1 VRSRGFTLIELMIS
15 MALFGLI
22 AAGAMALV
30 MAGARTQA
38 HSSRVD
44 VAQSSLRTAIDFI
57 TRDVMMASAGAS
69 SGQVTV
75 WPATVGVNTVNIG
88 SLTLVNA
95 TGNGTGTV
103 PSDTLDLYLI
113 DGTIA
118 AEIPGG
124 VTSGM
129 TSIPFVYEQ
138 GYGTVTSNSFPTAAP
153 ANSFLQVC
161 DLKNAVVVPWT
172 ASSTTTITTSALPTA
187 AFLPFAPNNTLIFPS
202 RHVIYTVS
210 ATQFSVLGG
219 AQANTSM
226 LMMQVNPPGGPNEP
240 LAEGI
245 EDMQIAYGFD
255 TNADGI
261 VTEVVGGGAN
271 SDEWLYNAV
280 GDTIQAQMTIGN
292 LRTIRV
298 TLVAKSTTTDS
309 GAVFNNIPAFEDR
322 GSAISPDGFIRRVL
336 RTEIA
341 VRNFNL

>member
-1 VRSRGFTLIELMIS
+1 MRNRRGFTLIELMIS

-22 AAGAMALV
+22 AAGAMSLV
-30 MAGARTQA
+30 MAGARSQA

-69 SGQVTV
+69 SGQITK
-75 WPATVGVNTVNIG
+75 PGVGAINTINL
-88 SLTLVNA
+88 SVNA
-95 TGNGTGTV
+95 TGNGSGTV
-103 PSDTLDLYLI
+103 PSDTLDLYLV
-113 DGTIA
+113 DGTVA

-124 VTSGM
+124 VAAGLT
-129 TSIPFVYEQ
+129 TLTFVYEQ
-138 GYGTVTSNSFPTAAP
+138 GYGTVSSNSFPTAAP
-153 ANSFLQVC
+153 ANSFVQVC

-172 ASSTTTITTSALPTA
+172 TSSTTTIATTALPAA

-226 LMMQVNPPGGPNEP
+226 LMMQVNGGANEP

-255 TNADGI
+255 MAGDGL
-261 VTEVVGGGAN
+261 VTEVGAAADD
-271 SDEWLYNAV
+271 DEWLYNKA
-280 GDTIQAQMTIGN
+280 GDTIQAQMTIAN

-298 TLVAKSTTTDS
+298 TLVSKSTSTDS

-322 GSAISPDGFIRRVL
+322 GSAIGPDGFIRRVL